1 MVDLKPPPEK
11 DTPMDLVHYLE
22 NNGTPGRP
30 TQKERSEWGGGS
42 ELQQP
47 PIPDMKPL
55 IAAAV
60 VAERNKRELHDAQ
73 REVTNFDGNELS
85 PEYKKLIA
93 DHESLIK
100 SVEAAQREV
109 ERVSN
114 INVSKIQ
121 HQNKALRRF
130 HPYKG
135 RGGGTKTTKSKH
147 KKHKKHTRKSSK
159 SKHKKHKK
167 HTRKSSKSKH
177 KKQRRKTN

>member
-1 MVDLKPPPEK
+1 MSDLKLPPENN
-11 DTPMDLVHYLE
+11 TPMGLVHYLE
-22 NNGTPGRP
+22 NNGAPGRP
-30 TQKERSEWGGGS
+30 T
-42 ELQQP
+42 
-47 PIPDMKPL
+47 DMTPL

-114 INVSKIQ
+114 INVSRIQ
-121 HQNKALRRF
+121 PQNKAPGQSQRVRRSRF
-130 HPYKG
+130 HPYDG
-135 RGGGTKTTKSKH
+135 RRFGGTKTTKSKH
-147 KKHKKHTRKSSK
+147 KKHTRKSSK
-159 SKHKKHKK
+159 SKSKKYK
-167 HTRKSSKSKH
+167 RKTTKSKSK
-177 KKQRRKTN
+177 KYKRKTTKSKSKKRK